1 MWLVLA
7 EAGDEA
13 AAWAAEGLW
22 RRGLRPLR
30 LLTGYEL
37 SAGTIWEHRLD
48 AAGVRTRLQL
58 RDGTEVVDTDLRGVL
73 NRLTGRYVPP
83 SPVCAEDAD
92 YAACEYN
99 ALLLSWLTSLPC
111 PVLNRPGPVGMA
123 AGNRSPMQWRREA
136 QRVGLPPAPPDECSM
151 SHTVFA
157 VAGQLAGDNHGNNAI
172 TTACARLS
180 RSLGATIIAIELS
193 AGPRPGFRYATQLPD
208 LRSGGPAL
216 LDVIVEELR

>member
-1 MWLVLA
+1 MWLVVA
-7 EAGDEA
+7 EADDEA
-13 AAWAAEGLW
+13 AAWAAEGL
-22 RRGLRPLR
+22 RHRGLRPLR
-30 LLTGYEL
+30 LLTGCEL
-37 SAGTIWEHRLD
+37 SAGTVWEHRLG

-58 RDGTEVVDTDLRGVL
+58 RDGTEVVDADLRGVL

-83 SPVCAEDAD
+83 LPVCAEDAE
-92 YAACEYN
+92 YAACEYH

-136 QRVGLPPAPPDECSM
+136 QRVGLPLAPPHECGTSQ
-151 SHTVFA
+151 TVFA
-157 VAGQLAGDNHGNNAI
+157 VAGRLAGDNHGNGI
-172 TTACARLS
+172 TTTGCARLS

-193 AGPRPGFRYATQLPD
+193 AGPRPTFRSATQLPD

-216 LDVIVEELR
+216 LDVIAEELR